1 MMLETKAQALKAM
14 NKGALVGNDA
24 LHNQLSEDLSRQW
37 GLSEQRQELMMQI
50 EQLDQLM
57 RQAISQRQEKRQR
70 IYGALFSALALG
82 AAANHIWEPIKEIK
96 TTNLYEWQLMLF
108 KEQPAP
114 AMDKLQT
121 IAADAAR
128 YEVYTL
134 AILLIFGFIGFI
146 LFWFFDFNG
155 KEE

>member
-1 MMLETKAQALKAM
+1 
-14 NKGALVGNDA
+14 
-24 LHNQLSEDLSRQW
+24 
-37 GLSEQRQELMMQI
+37 
-50 EQLDQLM
+50 
-57 RQAISQRQEKRQR
+57 
-70 IYGALFSALALG
+70 
-82 AAANHIWEPIKEIK
+82 
-96 TTNLYEWQLMLF
+96 
-108 KEQPAP
+108 
-114 AMDKLQT
+114 MDKLQT